1 MAKTKLI
8 SITVDNKPGAVA
20 SIAKTLGDAKVNILS
35 LLATS
40 HGPAGT
46 VQFVTANPA
55 QARKTLDSA
64 RISYQEIPAEE
75 HELAN
80 KPGALAAC
88 LAKLAAKGTNLSAIC
103 ATTSK
108 GGKKATL
115 VYAAE
120 TAEKAVAAAT
130 GR

>member
-20 SIAKTLGDAKVNILS
+20 SIAKTLGDAKVNLLS
-35 LLATS
+35 LLATA

-46 VQFVTANPA
+46 VQLVTANPA
-55 QARKTLDSA
+55 QARKALDSA

-75 HELAN
+75 YELAN
-80 KPGALAAC
+80 KPGALASC
-88 LAKLAAKGTNLSAIC
+88 LEKLAAKGTNLNSIC

-108 GGKKATL
+108 AGKKAVL
-115 VYAAE
+115 VYTVE
-120 TAEKAVAAAT
+120 TAEKAAAAAT

>member
-55 QARKTLDSA
+55 QARKALDSA
-64 RISYQEIPAEE
+64 RISYEEIAAEE
-75 HELAN
+75 YEVAN

-88 LAKLAAKGTNLSAIC
+88 LAKLAAKGTNLGSIC

-108 GGKKATL
+108 AGKKAVV
-115 VYAAE
+115 VYAVE
-120 TAEKAVAAAT
+120 RAEKSLAAT
-130 GR
+130 TGR